1 MMRPVI
7 LSLLGL
13 LITGLLHGQ
22 YSELQAPTASV
33 QNQPMLKS
41 VERMADNVAIISEPK
56 SSLDKATGW
65 TLLDNGKWVSS
76 ENRLLFKNSEYAHSE
91 RKYYKLGRENFD
103 LITIRD
109 VTYENELYAVMIIQ
123 FKTGYY
129 EFPILMRDWHYQNG
143 LTYFVFKH
151 SKLDEVIPEKMEFN
165 KVYITNMEVICSGT
179 MVDYDNKNFTREIT
193 VDIERAAYE
202 IKKNLTDKTIAGN
215 NLLIAFWPVQTG
227 GQTLARFRLIQV
239 MNKKKF
245 YTPYLELKNR
255 DKIFRSTY
263 YEIEYN
269 TFQSFIHDS
278 GGPVS
283 IQQYSGIPQTAD
295 DYYRRGVSNYGSG
308 NYAQAVLDLTEA
320 SKYPP
325 YTDFFLTYAY
335 RGNARHK
342 MGDASG
348 AMQDFDR
355 AVMLKPSDQS
365 YYTSWLTTIYNRG
378 VARYYLKDLNGACQ
392 DWNTALQFG
401 YKDIENDKALKEYC
415 RNYNYRGPSMNF
427 TTVSS
432 VPTSTYSSAPGIQ
445 NDYYKVYWDGVW
457 KYENGNYTE
466 AIRSFNRALELKPQS
481 TGLMGIYSYRGNCK
495 LKLADYNGAIL
506 DFDYALGLS
515 TTQVTDN
522 NTLKS
527 IYYNRGLANFFLG
540 NTSISCSDFQ
550 KSLNSGMNDPQ
561 SVGFIRQVCK

>member
-7 LSLLGL
+7 LSLLSL
-13 LITGLLHGQ
+13 LITGLLWGQ
-22 YSELQAPTASV
+22 YPGNPAPSV
-33 QNQPMLKS
+33 PLMSQPQFQS
-41 VERMADNVAIISEPK
+41 VERSVNNLPMISEPR
-56 SSLDKATGW
+56 SSIEKAMGW
-65 TLLDNGKWVSS
+65 TLLDDGKWVSV
-76 ENRLLFKNSEYAHSE
+76 ENRLLYSKSDYNRSG
-91 RKYYKLGRENFD
+91 KTYYKLGRENFE
-103 LITIRD
+103 LLEMRD
-109 VTYENELYAVMIIQ
+109 VTYENEQYAILIIK

-129 EFPILMRDWHYQNG
+129 EFPILMESWHYQQG
-143 LTYFVFKH
+143 LSYFVFKA
-151 SKLDEVIPEKMEFN
+151 SKLTEIFPEKMEFN
-165 KVYITNMEVICSGT
+165 KPYITNMEVICSGT
-179 MVDYDNKNFTREIT
+179 MINYNKNTFTSNIAY
-193 VDIERAAYE
+193 DIQ
-202 IKKNLTDKTIAGN
+202 KTLTDKTIASH
-215 NLLIAFWPVQTG
+215 NLLIGFWPVQSG

-263 YEIEYN
+263 YETEYN
-269 TFQSFIHDS
+269 TFQSFIRYS

-283 IQQYSGIPQTAD
+283 IQQYTGIPQTAD
-295 DYYRRGVSNYGSG
+295 DYYRRGVSNYGTG
-308 NYAQAVLDLTEA
+308 NYAQAVFDLTEA
-320 SKYPP
+320 AKYPP

-342 MGDASG
+342 MGDATG

-365 YYTSWLTTIYNRG
+365 YYTSWLTAIYNRG

-401 YKDIENDKALKEYC
+401 YKDVENEKALKEYC

-432 VPTSTYSSAPGIQ
+432 VPATTSYNSSPGMQ
-445 NDYYKVYWDGVW
+445 DDYYKVYWDGVW

-466 AIRSFNRALELKPQS
+466 AIRSFNRAIELKPQS
-481 TGLMGIYSYRGNCK
+481 SGLMGIYSYRGNCK

-540 NTSISCSDFQ
+540 NTAISCSDFQ
-550 KSLNSGMNDPQ
+550 KSLNAGMNDPQ